1 MTETAARKQ
10 RRRGPGKPFQKG
22 QSGNPAGRPVGARN
36 HTTVLLAKLMES
48 EAVDVMRAV
57 VTAAKSGD
65 MAAAK
70 ILVDR
75 LVPQRKGAP
84 TPFELPDISGVTG
97 VGAALDAVLRAV
109 ATGELTPEEAGALG
123 GLLEARR
130 RTWESEE
137 VERRLAAIEQR
148 QGVT

>member
-1 MTETAARKQ
+1 MTDNPAPKH
-10 RRRGPGKPFQKG
+10 RRGRGKPFPKG
-22 QSGNPAGRPVGARN
+22 TSGNPAGKPKGTLNA
-36 HTTVLLAKLMES
+36 TTILLSRLMES
-48 EAVDVMRAV
+48 EAEEV
-57 VTAAKSGD
+57 VRSVIDAAKAGD

-84 TPFELPDISGVTG
+84 TPFDLPDISGVTG

-109 ATGELTPEEAGALG
+109 ASGELTPEEAGALG

-137 VERRLAAIEQR
+137 VERRLSAIEAR
-148 QGVT
+148 QGASE